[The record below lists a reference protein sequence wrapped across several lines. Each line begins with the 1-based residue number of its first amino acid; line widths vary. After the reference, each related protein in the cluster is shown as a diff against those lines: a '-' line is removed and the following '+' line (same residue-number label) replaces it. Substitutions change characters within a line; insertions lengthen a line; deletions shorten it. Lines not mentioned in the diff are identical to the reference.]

1 MTWKQY
7 ILALANSPLPKSLFD
22 KETTPPLQPRNI
34 SDYEDAVLRGFKG
47 TEKYY
52 KSYKWDSE
60 VEEHF
65 LPEPSKN
72 NITNKKKHVPEDDIF
87 ATDLASKVL
96 SEGILTVEWELE
108 TRLIDKL
115 SSLVDNS
122 INNVDSK
129 IESLE
134 FSLNAEKELSNKRL
148 NATNEKLDKKV
159 VQITEKIDVVKDVIA
174 EDISTKVDT
183 LNTDLTNIHNET
195 KNELKNKSDKGH
207 KHRVE
212 DIEWLGKELKTLS
225 VSLDEKATFEEVKSA
240 IDNMYTKDET
250 YNKAEINDKIDS
262 IKPSSTIIKTW
273 WIWSSSN
280 LNEVSSASTTVPN
293 SLYQMTSG
301 VPVEFRSS
309 DANPILY
316 IDEATENVWF
326 GTNTPTLAKLQIK
339 SSTTS
344 AVVGS
349 EQITN
354 VADRDFSS
362 DTGNWTW
369 TNWTIGSWVITHTA
383 WANTLTLNNAALSV
397 APVSWL
403 LYRVAFTVNTTVAG
417 SLVCLMGSGGSSWPS
432 FGRTVGS
439 VTYTTNQIATG
450 TNALKFIPDATW
462 TGTIDNVSIKII
474 TPIPNVIVGTNSS
487 WSPRF
492 TGRLT
497 SWLYS
502 TAYGNNSLNIAT
514 GDYNTAFG
522 YMAGHWVTTGTSS
535 IFFWDFAGQYITTST
550 YVTAIGSN
558 CMNFALTW
566 TRCTAIG
573 SNSLNVNNWWTDVMA
588 IGDGS
593 FQANVTWSYG
603 VAIGSSAWLAN
614 TTWSYNNFIGGN
626 SWRNNT
632 TWSYN
637 TTLGYYAQCP
647 SATANGQLSI
657 QNIIFWTGN
666 TWTITTV
673 SSWSIGIGTNA
684 PYRRFHVEM
693 NWSGTNAVE
702 YATRFTNTTSGTV
715 TTGYWIWLEFELEN
729 ASGTNR
735 IACTSEISYTDA
747 TNATE
752 DAQYI
757 IKLIRAGT
765 LTTAMTISSLW
776 AVTIT
781 DSFTSA
787 WTIQCWSGNA
797 YRIGSR
803 SVILSASDGTIYL
816 TNNAI
821 NDFNRLQFWGTTSSF
836 PSLKRSWTWLV
847 ARLADD
853 SADTDITAA
862 KVISTAVVRL
872 KWYVVSGLPEWVIWD
887 TCYVTDATE
896 PKWWTDVSW
905 WWSVVVPVF
914 YNGDKRIV
922 A

>member
-1 MTWKQY
+1 MTRKQY
-7 ILALANSPLPKSLFD
+7 ITSLANSPLPKSLFD
-22 KETTPPLQPRNI
+22 KENKPPLQPRSI
-34 SDYEDAVLRGFKG
+34 SDYDDAVLRGFKG

-52 KSYKWDSE
+52 KSYKWDVE
-60 VEEHF
+60 VEDKNSEKEDWDDKSEHV
-65 LPEPSKN
+65 LGE
-72 NITNKKKHVPEDDIF
+72 TAY
-87 ATDLASKVL
+87 ATDLATKIL
-96 SEGILTVEWELE
+96 ADWILTVEWELE
-108 TRLIDKL
+108 SRILEKLNLSIETKSSETESELWNLRSILI
-115 SSLVDNS
+115 
-122 INNVDSK
+122 
-129 IESLE
+129 E
-134 FSLNAEKELSNKRL
+134 EKELSNKRI
-148 NATNEKLDKKV
+148 NATNEKFDKKV
-159 VQITEKIDVVKDVIA
+159 SDAVNTIQSIKQLVEVDHSGKIDSLYN
-174 EDISTKVDT
+174 DISNVRQSFFNV
-183 LNTDLTNIHNET
+183 LES
-195 KNELKNKSDKGH
+195 KSNNGH
-207 KHRVE
+207 KHQVE
-212 DIEWLGKELKTLS
+212 DIEWLVKRLKSIDDS
-225 VSLDEKATFEEVKSA
+225 VNDKTTFSEVQKALKD
-240 IDNMYTKDET
+240 IYTKEET
-250 YNKAEINDKIDS
+250 YSKTQVDS
-262 IKPSSTIIKTW
+262 LVGDIKTW
-273 WIWSSSN
+273 WSTILMNWWPDVPVT
-280 LNEVSSASTTVPN
+280 LAGLSANSTTAPN

-309 DANPILY
+309 DNNPILY

-383 WANTLTLNNAALSV
+383 WANTLTLNNAALSA

-417 SLVCLMGSGGSSWPS
+417 SLVCLIGSGGSSWPS

-514 GDYNTAFG
+514 GNNTAFG

-632 TWSYN
+632 TWAYN

-684 PYRRFHVEM
+684 PDRRFHVEM

-702 YATRFTNTTSGTV
+702 YATRFTNTTSWTA
-715 TTGYWIWLEFELEN
+715 TTGYGVGVEYELEN

-735 IACTSEISYTDA
+735 VAGTEEISYTDA

-752 DAQYI
+752 DAQYV

-765 LTTAMTISSLW
+765 LTTALTLSSLG
-776 AVTIT
+776 ALTIT
-781 DSFTSA
+781 DSFTSSG
-787 WTIQCWSGNA
+787 TIQCWSSNA
-797 YRIGSR
+797 YRIWSR
-803 SVILSASDGTIYL
+803 SAILSAADGTMYL
-816 TNNAI
+816 TNNAL
-821 NDFNRLQFWGTTSSF
+821 NDFDRLQLGGTTSAF
-836 PSLKRSWTWLV
+836 PSIQRSWTWLV

-872 KWYVVSGLPEWVIWD
+872 KWYVVSELPEWVIWD
-887 TCYVTDATE
+887 TCYVTDATD
-896 PKWWTDVSW
+896 PVWWTDVSW
-905 WWSVVVPVF
+905 SWSVVVPVF
-914 YNGDKRIV
+914 YNGEKRIV